1 MAAISRKNHLGRNLK
16 KLFKVYKKEFTFFP
30 LTWLVPTEYHELR
43 EFFAKKKK
51 DYMFIVKPEASC
63 QGKGIFLTRR
73 FEDIPNGKPMVV

>member
-1 MAAISRKNHLGRNLK
+1 MKLYQKINHYPGMAAISRKNHLGRNLK
-16 KLFKVYKKEFTFFP
+16 KLFKVYKKEFAFFP

-63 QGKGIFLTRR
+63 
-73 FEDIPNGKPMVV
+73 